1 MTVYGL
7 TVPGALRRLRRA
19 LSPPALFIYGY
30 SRAMSALTLW
40 LNNFTP
46 LHSAHTRTYLSGQA
60 VSMIGIWLQ
69 QTAMALLVYQL
80 SGGQALALGISALC
94 SSLPILLFSMF
105 TGALADRYDRRKL
118 LIGCHLVEIVLTCV
132 IAAMIQAGQVQLT
145 HIFVFAFL
153 MGCVN
158 SVYFPTQQAFL
169 FDLAGMDNIRK
180 LISINSMILNVC
192 RTLGPTLAGYL
203 VARIGMSAAFWANG
217 LSYWVVIYSLISLH
231 AVRQGRPS
239 AHDKVSL
246 GEAVAHIGQTLTL
259 RNIYICCATLTMFGL
274 GTLALLPAVA
284 HGDPRLTGLLLGA
297 AAAGSL
303 VYAFFL
309 SPIISHIQRMGLTLS
324 LTLIWMGAWL
334 VVSALSDVLYVQLG
348 ALFMFGLATSQAM
361 VTCTSMVQILSPVA
375 MRGRLMGLFSII
387 GFGLQP
393 LATLIAGYIADR
405 VGVATT
411 IALWGLV
418 AVTIASL
425 LLAQS
430 QWRNW
435 NLAKD

>member
-1 MTVYGL
+1 
-7 TVPGALRRLRRA
+7 
-19 LSPPALFIYGY
+19 
-30 SRAMSALTLW
+30 MSALSLW

-46 LHSAHTRTYLSGQA
+46 LQSAHTRTYLSGQA

-80 SGGQALALGISALC
+80 SGGQAFALGVSALC
-94 SSLPILLFSMF
+94 SSLPILMFSMF

-118 LIGCHLVEIVLTCV
+118 LINCHLVEIVLTFV
-132 IAAMIQAGQVQLT
+132 IAAMIQAEHVQLG
-145 HIFVFAFL
+145 HLFFFAFL

-169 FDLAGMDNIRK
+169 FDLAGLDNIRK

-203 VARIGMSAAFWANG
+203 VAQVGMSAAFWANG
-217 LSYWVVIYSLISLH
+217 LSYWVVIFSLLSLH
-231 AVRQGRPS
+231 TVRQGRPS
-239 AHDKVSL
+239 DGAKVSL
-246 GEAVAHIGQTLTL
+246 GAAVAHIRQTLPL
-259 RNIYICCATLTMFGL
+259 RNIYICCAALTMFGL

-284 HGDPRLTGLLLGA
+284 HGDPQRTGLLLGA

-303 VYAFFL
+303 IYAFFL
-309 SPIISHIQRMGLTLS
+309 SPVISHIRRMGLTLS
-324 LTLIWMGAWL
+324 LTLIWMGSWL
-334 VVSALSDVLYVQLG
+334 IVSALTSLLAVQLI

-361 VTCTSMVQILSPVA
+361 VTCTSMVQILSPAA

-393 LATLIAGYIADR
+393 LATLVAGYMADR
-405 VGVATT
+405 LGVATT

-418 AVTIASL
+418 AATLAGL
-425 LLAQS
+425 LLIQAP
-430 QWRNW
+430 WRNW
-435 NLAKD
+435 ILVKS

>member
-1 MTVYGL
+1 
-7 TVPGALRRLRRA
+7 
-19 LSPPALFIYGY
+19 
-30 SRAMSALTLW
+30 MSALSVW
-40 LNNFTP
+40 LNNFSP
-46 LHSAHTRTYLSGQA
+46 LRSSHTRIYLSGQA

-80 SGGQALALGISALC
+80 SGGQAFALGVSALC
-94 SSLPILLFSMF
+94 SSVPILLLSMF
-105 TGALADRYDRRKL
+105 AGGLADRYDRRKL
-118 LIGCHLVEIVLTCV
+118 LIGCHLVEIALTFV
-132 IAAMIQAGQVQLT
+132 IAALIHTEQVQLA
-145 HIFVFAFL
+145 HIYVFAFL

-203 VARIGMSAAFWANG
+203 VAQVGMSAAFWANG
-217 LSYWVVIYSLISLH
+217 MSYWVVIFSLLSLH
-231 AVRQGRPS
+231 AIEQKRPN
-239 AHDKVSL
+239 AGEQVSL
-246 GEAVAHIGQTLTL
+246 AEAVGYIRSTPNL
-259 RNIYICCATLTMFGL
+259 RNLYICCAALTMFGL

-284 HGDPRLTGLLLGA
+284 HGDPQRTGLLLGA

-309 SPIISHIQRMGLTLS
+309 SPVISHIKRMGLTLS
-324 LTLIWMGAWL
+324 LTLIWMGGWL
-334 VVSALSDVLYVQLG
+334 VVSALTHWLALQLV
-348 ALFMFGLATSQAM
+348 ALFLFGLATSQAM
-361 VTCTSMVQILSPVA
+361 VTCTSMVQILSPPA

-393 LATLIAGYIADR
+393 LITLLGGYIADR
-405 VGVATT
+405 LGVSTT

-418 AVTIASL
+418 AVTIASV
-425 LLAQS
+425 LLAQP
-430 QWRNW
+430 QWRGW
-435 NLAKD
+435 NLAKN

>member
-1 MTVYGL
+1 
-7 TVPGALRRLRRA
+7 
-19 LSPPALFIYGY
+19 
-30 SRAMSALTLW
+30 MSALSLW

-46 LHSAHTRTYLSGQA
+46 LHSAPTRTYLSGQA

-80 SGGQALALGISALC
+80 SGGQAFALGVSALC
-94 SSLPILLFSMF
+94 SSVPILLFSLF
-105 TGALADRYDRRKL
+105 TGGLADRYDRRKL
-118 LIGCHLVEIVLTCV
+118 LIGCHLIEIVLTFV
-132 IAAMIQAGQVQLT
+132 IAAMIQSGQVQLA

-169 FDLAGMDNIRK
+169 FDLAGIDNIRK

-203 VARIGMSAAFWANG
+203 VAQVGMSAAFWANG
-217 LSYWVVIYSLISLH
+217 FSYWVVIFSLVSLH
-231 AVRQGRPS
+231 AIKQTRPNAS
-239 AHDKVSL
+239 QAVSL
-246 GEAVAHIGQTLTL
+246 AEAVRHIRHTPTL
-259 RNIYICCATLTMFGL
+259 RNLYLCCAALTMFGL

-284 HGDPRLTGLLLGA
+284 HGDPQRTGLLLAA

-309 SPIISHIQRMGLTLS
+309 SPVISHITRMGLTLS
-324 LTLIWMGAWL
+324 LTLVWMGGWL
-334 VVSALSDVLYVQLG
+334 VVSALSSWLYLQLA

-361 VTCTSMVQILSPVA
+361 VTCTSMVQILSPPA

-393 LATLIAGYIADR
+393 LATLIGGYMADR
-405 VGVATT
+405 VGVSTT

-418 AVTIASL
+418 AATIASL
-425 LLAQS
+425 LLAQP
-430 QWRNW
+430 QWRGW
-435 NLAKD
+435 NLAKT